1 MINNINIP
9 ASKEVFNIFKQLNDV
24 PRPSWHEEKVADY
37 LCNFAEK
44 HGLEYKRDA
53 HHCVVIKKAATIG
66 HEKAVPV
73 VILNHCDM
81 VCVAEKGKKFD
92 PQNDTIKSYEDEGW
106 LKAEGTSLGADN
118 GIGLS
123 MALAVLQDDSIIH
136 GPIEVIATTNEE
148 DGMTG
153 AANLAPDFITGRKV
167 INLDSED
174 YDTITVGSA
183 GAYLQFSRIP
193 YIKQSAPARYI
204 FYKISIT
211 GGLGGHSGVDINKGR
226 ANANK
231 IICSLLNEM
240 NCILDIVISEINGGE
255 ANNSIAANAEAIIG
269 VSQAKSE
276 AFEKGIQDCFNKLK
290 SQYADTEIAL
300 TCIVKKTNAPLEI
313 INKDTSD
320 KLLHSVDEIP
330 YGPLKMSD
338 SLEDT
343 VETSNNTGMIRT
355 NEQEIFI
362 SNYSRSFI
370 DMDVIKLGNLIKDIL
385 NEAGANTEVIMSA
398 PAWQSDITS
407 PFIKLTED
415 VFADVLGF
423 KPHKVAMHF
432 ALEGGYFVQKYPDI
446 EIVSIGPKI
455 IEPHSITERVSVS
468 TINDIWKVFIEL
480 LYRLAN

>member
-1 MINNINIP
+1 MRNNINFP
-9 ASKEVFNIFKQLNDV
+9 ASKEVFNIFKQLNNV
-24 PRPSWHEEKVADY
+24 PRPSWHEEKVANF
-37 LCNFAEK
+37 LCHFAEQ
-44 HGLEYKRDA
+44 HNLEYKRDA
-53 HHCVVIKKAATIG
+53 HNCVVIKKAATIG
-66 HEKAVPV
+66 YEKATPI

-81 VCVAEKGKKFD
+81 VCVAEKGKTFD
-92 PQNDTIKSYEDEGW
+92 PQNDAIKSYEDEGW

-174 YDTITVGSA
+174 YNTITVGSA
-183 GAYLQFSRIP
+183 GAYLQFSKIP
-193 YIKQSAPARYI
+193 YKRESAPARRNY
-204 FYKISIT
+204 YKISIT

-231 IICSLLNEM
+231 ILCSLLNQM
-240 NCILDIVISEINGGE
+240 NFIFSLVISEINGGE

-269 VSQAKSE
+269 MSYARSKI
-276 AFEKGIQDCFNKLK
+276 FEKSIQDFFYTKK
-290 SQYADTEIAL
+290 MYYEDIEKAL
-300 TCIVKKTNAPLEI
+300 TCTVEKINTPLEI
-313 INKDTSD
+313 INKEASD
-320 KLLHSVDEIP
+320 KLLRSMDKIP

-343 VETSNNTGMIRT
+343 VETSNSTGMIRT
-355 NEQEIFI
+355 NEQDIFI

-370 DMDVIKLGNLIKDIL
+370 DSEVVKLGNLIKDIFD
-385 NEAGANTEVIMSA
+385 EAGAKTEVIMSA
-398 PAWQSDITS
+398 PAWQSDISS
-407 PFIKLTED
+407 PFIQLTED
-415 VFADVLGF
+415 VFVDVLGF
-423 KPHKVAMHF
+423 KPCKVAMHF
-432 ALEGGYFVQKYPDI
+432 ALEGGYFVQKYPGI

-455 IEPHSITERVSVS
+455 IEPHSVTERVSVS